1 MFLFKKKNKSNK
13 DYKILVNKNGSTN
26 ERLEGYNRLKDN
38 LLYMNTDGKTKVFQI
53 ESSIEAEGK
62 TTVACNLAVSLA
74 LVNKKVVVVDLDFH
88 RPRVHRLF
96 NMSKD
101 NGIAEY
107 FLDRAGKENIIKKTK
122 YQNVDII
129 TRGAEIH
136 NASLVLVSDKFKSLI
151 ADLKKK
157 YDYVL
162 LDCPPV
168 LQVSDFIHIAKVSDG
183 VLFMVA
189 YALTS
194 KKQVAEAVKELNKN
208 GAKILGTVF
217 TMYDKKKDKDYTGYG
232 SYYKGRYYEK
242 DVEDQEDE
250 REVDEDGVEQV
261 VEEQDGIDESIKR
274 DVELILQNMSEDGV
288 EYVVEKIIEEDS
300 EN

>member
-136 NASLVLVSDKFKSLI
+136 NAS
-151 ADLKKK
+151 
-157 YDYVL
+157 
-162 LDCPPV
+162 C
-168 LQVSDFIHIAKVSDG
+168 
-183 VLFMVA
+183 
-189 YALTS
+189 
-194 KKQVAEAVKELNKN
+194 
-208 GAKILGTVF
+208 
-217 TMYDKKKDKDYTGYG
+217 
-232 SYYKGRYYEK
+232 
-242 DVEDQEDE
+242 
-250 REVDEDGVEQV
+250 
-261 VEEQDGIDESIKR
+261 
-274 DVELILQNMSEDGV
+274 
-288 EYVVEKIIEEDS
+288 
-300 EN
+300 

>member
-1 MFLFKKKNKSNK
+1 MALFKKKNNSDK
-13 DYKILVNKNGSTN
+13 DYKILVNKNGKN

-38 LLYMNTDGKTKVFQI
+38 VLYMNTDGKTKVFQI
-53 ESSIEAEGK
+53 ESSVEAEGK

-96 NMSKD
+96 SMSRD

-107 FLDRAGKENIIKKTK
+107 FLDRAGKKNIIKKTK

-151 ADLKKK
+151 ADLKKE

-189 YALTS
+189 YASTT
-194 KKQVAEAVKELNKN
+194 KKQVAEAVKELNNN
-208 GAKILGTVF
+208 GAKILGTIF
-217 TMYDKKKDKDYTGYG
+217 TMYDKKKDKDYSNYG
-232 SYYKGRYYEK
+232 AYYKSKYYEK
-242 DVEDQEDE
+242 DVEDEVQDADE
-250 REVDEDGVEQV
+250 ETTEEI
-261 VEEQDGIDESIKR
+261 VEEDGIDESIKR
-274 DVELILQNMSEDGV
+274 DVELILQNMAEDGV
-288 EYVVEKIIEEDS
+288 EYVVEKIIEEES

>member
-1 MFLFKKKNKSNK
+1 MSFFKKKNKSDK
-13 DYKILVNKNGSTN
+13 DYKILVNKNGNNNN

-38 LLYMNTDGKTKVFQI
+38 VLYMNTDGKTKVFQI

-62 TTVACNLAVSLA
+62 TTVACNLAVCLA

-107 FLDRAGKENIIKKTK
+107 FLDHAGKENIIKKTK

-129 TRGAEIH
+129 TRGSEIH

-151 ADLKKK
+151 ADLRKK

-168 LQVSDFIHIAKVSDG
+168 LQVSDFIHISKVSDG

-189 YALTS
+189 YASTS
-194 KKQVAEAVKELNKN
+194 RKQVAEAVKELKNN
-208 GAKILGTVF
+208 GANILGTVF

-242 DVEDQEDE
+242 DIEDQNQEE
-250 REVDEDGVEQV
+250 YEE

-288 EYVVEKIIEEDS
+288 EYVVEKIIEEESDS
-300 EN
+300 